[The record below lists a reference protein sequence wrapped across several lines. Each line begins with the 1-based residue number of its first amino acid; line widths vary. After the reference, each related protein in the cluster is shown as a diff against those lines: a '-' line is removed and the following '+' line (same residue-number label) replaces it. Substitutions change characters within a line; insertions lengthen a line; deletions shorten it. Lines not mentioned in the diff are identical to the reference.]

1 MGGGAAISNPLSRFN
16 WFVFRMLLYFA
27 YRVKHETKI
36 FTSICATGGIPS
48 ILHTSFSMFLN
59 KKLTK
64 PGQTKLWEYLVLLLM
79 SCKVYGLR
87 RVNCADFW
95 CFLRNRS

>member
-1 MGGGAAISNPLSRFN
+1 MCDGLTSHGGVGCAAIRNPLGRFN

-36 FTSICATGGIPS
+36 FTGICTTGGIPS

-59 KKLTK
+59 KKINKTR
-64 PGQTKLWEYLVLLLM
+64 PDETV
-79 SCKVYGLR
+79 
-87 RVNCADFW
+87 
-95 CFLRNRS
+95 